1 MNNDDATQ
9 NTVYDVEVKY
19 HHGLISW
26 GLWTSFPEI
35 HLAAAEYDRLME
47 KTKHPL
53 CIFTDVRIIEVI
65 SKRRPIKST

>member
-1 MNNDDATQ
+1 MNQDIIAQ
-9 NTVYDVEVKY
+9 NTAYNVEVRY
-19 HHGLISW
+19 GHNLNSW
-26 GLWTSFPEI
+26 SLWTSFDDI
-35 HLAAAEYDRLME
+35 GIAAAEYDRLME